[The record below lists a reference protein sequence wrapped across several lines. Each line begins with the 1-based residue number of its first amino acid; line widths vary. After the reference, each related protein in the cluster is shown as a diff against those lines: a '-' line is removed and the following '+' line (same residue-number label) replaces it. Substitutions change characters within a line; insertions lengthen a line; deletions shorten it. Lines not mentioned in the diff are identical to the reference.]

1 MEPCDIW
8 NMDNGTWTFEIL
20 FVFVRIDKWKEG
32 NKILHRWDMNTTKN
46 YICINHGD
54 QHACALEVANQFF
67 FERNSNIL
75 LKKMNFYVN
84 SHQKFKLLY
93 DNIIIYCKLMTEAA
107 CNSKR
112 ISTVDS
118 QKLKG
123 CILC

>member
-1 MEPCDIW
+1 
-8 NMDNGTWTFEIL
+8 
-20 FVFVRIDKWKEG
+20 
-32 NKILHRWDMNTTKN
+32 MNATKN

-54 QHACALEVANQFF
+54 LHACALEVANQFF

-75 LKKMNFYVN
+75 LKKMNFYVR
-84 SHQKFKLLY
+84 SQQKFKLLY

-118 QKLKG
+118 QKLELSGYQKIVPVIDSLSLQEIG
-123 CILC
+123 LKQ